1 VIREGVVGVQ
11 LSIKLLDLHAHLGK
25 LGVVGPNVVVVRA
38 HDHKLVQRHRASR
51 QEAVVQDV
59 VHPVLEPDVV
69 ARIELPLEVVRV
81 HQPDIYTGFP
91 SVSKF

>member
-1 VIREGVVGVQ
+1 
-11 LSIKLLDLHAHLGK
+11 
-25 LGVVGPNVVVVRA
+25 
-38 HDHKLVQRHRASR
+38 
-51 QEAVVQDV
+51 VQDV